1 MILKNQ
7 NFVEND
13 HIIDFK
19 IKDPITSKVGNFYEL
34 DPFPN
39 YELTDNKLS
48 ILCNFDLNFP
58 RTPKEILTKANDY
71 IL

>member
-39 YELTDNKLS
+39 YEINDNKQS
-48 ILCNFDLNFP
+48 IQEIGNKNFFLKNL
-58 RTPKEILTKANDY
+58 KVS
-71 IL
+71 